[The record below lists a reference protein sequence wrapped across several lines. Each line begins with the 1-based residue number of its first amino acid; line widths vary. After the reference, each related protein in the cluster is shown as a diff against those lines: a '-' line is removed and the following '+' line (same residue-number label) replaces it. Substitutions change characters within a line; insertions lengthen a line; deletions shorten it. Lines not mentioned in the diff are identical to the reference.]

1 MAPDTGTGAER
12 KIVKT
17 LALGVLTLLLYA
29 GLLLA
34 GDRVLQ
40 LSALGGWYFLV
51 PVMIAFTFSFAHGAF
66 TGHFWDLLGVKA
78 RK

>member
-1 MAPDTGTGAER
+1 MVSVTAVGAES
-12 KIVKT
+12 KIART

-29 GLLLA
+29 ALFLTA
-34 GDRVLQ
+34 DRLLQ

-51 PVMIAFTFSFAHGAF
+51 PVTIAFAFSFAHGAF
-66 TGHFWDLLGVKA
+66 TGYFWDVLGVKA